1 MKSIEQKWNRLVRII
16 AETSFRQSDE
26 PKFPLAFGGM
36 SRFYVDCKQAFS
48 EPEARALIGELIL
61 EKAESLTFESV
72 GGLELGAVPIALAVS
87 DAAYRMKQKNTTAF
101 IVRKQPKAHGPLESR
116 REFRRSSYL
125 NHPSFHLH
133 F

>member
-61 EKAESLTFESV
+61 EKAESLTFELV
-72 GGLELGAVPIALAVS
+72 GGLDSGAVPIALALS
-87 DAAYRMKQKNTTAF
+87 AAAYRMKQKNTTAF
-101 IVRKQPKAHGPLESR
+101 IV
-116 REFRRSSYL
+116 
-125 NHPSFHLH
+125 
-133 F
+133 